1 MVSGTRVSGVSRQAS
16 HPRNGSGDSG
26 RFDQGIEGGAEST
39 DMTEHTANDSGFSD
53 PEDVVRVARDTAP
66 ADGGQDAAPAPRAPG
81 PVRQEA
87 PGPPPGWD
95 EQVWAPSGFNASAG
109 FFNWLLPSGEVVCD
123 EQTFRLHGLAPGAAA
138 QFENFLARVP
148 PEDVDELLRTLTPLL
163 SHVGDYIFEYRVRWP
178 DESVHT
184 LETHGRVVAGPDGSP
199 ARLMGVIADIT
210 ERRAAE
216 EAARSQ
222 ARAATRIQTVTAGLA
237 AASTLDEVRAAV
249 ERALPALGA
258 DALIIADVGSRV
270 EVLLTCGRG
279 AEHPLRVAENGPVR
293 TAMTYESA
301 LFYNSSADLCE
312 RFPQVEPIV
321 KEFGLEAWAF
331 LPLAGVPRMRG
342 VCLLGYEQQAQFDEP
357 ERAVLVLVAS
367 AIGQAVYRA
376 TVHDTEHSFALAL
389 QSGMLPHTLKFGPGV
404 SGAWRYEAATTGI
417 QVGGDWYDSVPLDDG
432 STILIIGDVEGH
444 NVHAAGTMYR
454 LRTAVRAY
462 AAEKHTVDEI
472 LVRANGFVVEMN
484 EEAEYPVFATCLV
497 ARVDP
502 STRTVTASR
511 AGHIPPLIV
520 PPGRAAHVPANEVG
534 VPLGVSDIGEY
545 PVWDMPYEPG
555 TRLIMC
561 TDGLLES
568 IDNDLDHGITRTI
581 FCLDRM
587 RDVDVD
593 VETLADLLLD
603 ANRPRGLWNDDVA
616 LLVAELR

>member
-1 MVSGTRVSGVSRQAS
+1 MSSQAS
-16 HPRNGSGDSG
+16 QPLNVAGHSG

-39 DMTEHTANDSGFSD
+39 DMAEHTANDSDFSN
-53 PEDVVRVARDTAP
+53 PRPGAA
-66 ADGGQDAAPAPRAPG
+66 AAPRVPAA
-81 PVRQEA
+81 RQEA
-87 PGPPPGWD
+87 FGRPPGWD

-123 EQTFRLHGLAPGAAA
+123 EQTFRLHGLSPDAEPR
-138 QFENFLARVP
+138 FESFLARVP
-148 PEDVDELLRTLTPLL
+148 AEDVDELERTLNPLL
-163 SHVGDYIFEYRVRWP
+163 SNVGDYIFEYRVRWP
-178 DESVHT
+178 DGFVHT
-184 LETHGRVVAGPDGSP
+184 LETRGRVVAGPDGAP

-210 ERRAAE
+210 DRRAAE
-216 EAARSQ
+216 QETRDRART
-222 ARAATRIQTVTAGLA
+222 ATRIQTVTAGLA

-249 ERALPALGA
+249 ERALPALGV
-258 DALIIADVGSRV
+258 DALIIADVGSRI

-279 AEHPLRVAENGPVR
+279 AEHPLRVADNGPVR

-301 LFYNSSADLCE
+301 LFYSSSADLCG

-342 VCLLGYEQQAQFDEP
+342 VCLLGYEQEARFDEA

-389 QSGMLPHTLKFGPGV
+389 QSGMLPHTLRFGPGV

-472 LVRANGFVVEMN
+472 LCRAHDFVVEMN
-484 EEAEYPVFATCLV
+484 DEAEYPIFATCLV

-520 PPGRAAHVPANEVG
+520 PPGRAAHVPSNEVG
-534 VPLGVSDIGEY
+534 LPLGVADVGDY

-555 TRLIMC
+555 TRLVMC

-568 IDNDLDHGITRTI
+568 IDNDLDHGLTRTLA
-581 FCLDRM
+581 CLDTVR
-587 RDVDVD
+587 DVD
-593 VETLADLLLD
+593 VETLADVLLT
-603 ANRPRGLWNDDVA
+603 ANRPHGLWNDDVA